1 MEYYPYALQFPFS
14 KTILNFRELTCY
26 EQSVLSKINITL
38 PPSPE
43 YRTDYQEVLSELF
56 QSTLKNKNNINDL
69 DIVEF
74 LMFAVRLRAVSIG
87 SFLEFTVGDEE
98 EKKKKIKFDLYSLLK
113 NIYDIGQIIYD
124 FDSIESDDVEVKLKW
139 PDLKGEFHFLSMISN
154 DNTEKFLSTMCEF
167 VEYLKIK
174 GQMFNFKSFG
184 IKEREEL
191 FDLLPISVKN
201 MIQTNIISLLQK
213 ISEMPLFELQEFERY
228 KFEFYNSTIQ
238 DIIRFIF
245 ANDENSLMIENI
257 FLLNKGFTITDIDKM
272 SPVMKQ
278 NYINHFIEQDN
289 NKNSEVQ

>member
-38 PPSPE
+38 PPAPE
-43 YRTDYQEVLSELF
+43 YRTDYLDILLELF
-56 QSTLKNKNNINDL
+56 QSTLKNKDNIHDL

-87 SFLEFTVGDEE
+87 SFLEFAVGAEE

-139 PDLKGEFHFLSMISN
+139 PDLKGEFHFLSLISK

-174 GQMFNFKSFG
+174 GQMFNFKSFE

-201 MIQTNIISLLQK
+201 MIQTNIISLLQR
-213 ISEMPLFELQEFERY
+213 ISEMPLFELQEFESY

-245 ANDENSLMIENI
+245 ANDENSLMVENI

>member
-43 YRTDYQEVLSELF
+43 YRTDYLDVLLELF
-56 QSTLKNKNNINDL
+56 QSTLKSKDNIRDL

-87 SFLEFTVGDEE
+87 SFLEFAVGDEE

-124 FDSIESDDVEVKLKW
+124 FDTIESDDVEVKLKW
-139 PDLKGEFHFLSMISN
+139 PDLKGEFHFLSLISK

-174 GQMFNFKSFG
+174 GQMFNFKSFE

-201 MIQTNIISLLQK
+201 MIQTNIISLLQR
-213 ISEMPLFELQEFERY
+213 ISEMPLFELQEFESY

-245 ANDENSLMIENI
+245 ANDENSLMVENI

>member
-139 PDLKGEFHFLSMISN
+139 PDLKGEFHFLSLISK

-213 ISEMPLFELQEFERY
+213 ISEMPLFELQEFESY

>member
-38 PPSPE
+38 PPSQE
-43 YRTDYQEVLSELF
+43 YRTDYQEVLLELF

-98 EKKKKIKFDLYSLLK
+98 EKRKKIKFDLYSLLK

-139 PDLKGEFHFLSMISN
+139 PDLKGEFHFLSLISK

-184 IKEREEL
+184 IKERGEL
-191 FDLLPISVKN
+191 FDLLPVSVKN

-213 ISEMPLFELQEFERY
+213 ISEMPLFELQEFESY

>member
-1 MEYYPYALQFPFS
+1 
-14 KTILNFRELTCY
+14 
-26 EQSVLSKINITL
+26 
-38 PPSPE
+38 
-43 YRTDYQEVLSELF
+43 
-56 QSTLKNKNNINDL
+56 
-69 DIVEF
+69 
-74 LMFAVRLRAVSIG
+74 LRAVSIG

-98 EKKKKIKFDLYSLLK
+98 EKRKKIKFDLYSLLK

-139 PDLKGEFHFLSMISN
+139 PDLKGEFHFLSLISK

-184 IKEREEL
+184 IKERGEL
-191 FDLLPISVKN
+191 FDLLPVSVKN

-213 ISEMPLFELQEFERY
+213 ISEMPLFELQEFESY

>member
-38 PPSPE
+38 PPAPE
-43 YRTDYQEVLSELF
+43 YRTDYLEVLLELF
-56 QSTLKNKNNINDL
+56 QSTLKNKDNINDL

-74 LMFAVRLRAVSIG
+74 LMFAVRIRAVSIG
-87 SFLEFTVGDEE
+87 SFLEFAVGDEE

-139 PDLKGEFHFLSMISN
+139 PDLKGEFHFLSLISK

-174 GQMFNFKSFG
+174 GQMFNFKSFE

-191 FDLLPISVKN
+191 FDLLPVSVKN
-201 MIQTNIISLLQK
+201 MIQTNIISLLQR
-213 ISEMPLFELQEFERY
+213 ISEMPLFELQEFESY

-245 ANDENSLMIENI
+245 ANDENSLMVENI

>member
-38 PPSPE
+38 PPSQE
-43 YRTDYQEVLSELF
+43 YRTDYQEVLLELF

-98 EKKKKIKFDLYSLLK
+98 EKRKKIKFDLYSLLK

-139 PDLKGEFHFLSMISN
+139 PDLKGEFHFLSLISK

-213 ISEMPLFELQEFERY
+213 ISEMPLFELQEFESY

>member
-26 EQSVLSKINITL
+26 EQAVLAKINITL

-43 YRTDYQEVLSELF
+43 YRTDYQEVLLELF
-56 QSTLKNKNNINDL
+56 QSTLKNKDNINNL

-74 LMFAVRLRAVSIG
+74 LMFVVRLRAVSIG

-124 FDSIESDDVEVKLKW
+124 FDFIESDDVEVKLKW
-139 PDLKGEFHFLSMISN
+139 PDLKGEFHFLSLISK

-167 VEYLKIK
+167 VEYIKIK

-213 ISEMPLFELQEFERY
+213 ISEMPLFELQEFESY

-245 ANDENSLMIENI
+245 ANDENSIMVENI